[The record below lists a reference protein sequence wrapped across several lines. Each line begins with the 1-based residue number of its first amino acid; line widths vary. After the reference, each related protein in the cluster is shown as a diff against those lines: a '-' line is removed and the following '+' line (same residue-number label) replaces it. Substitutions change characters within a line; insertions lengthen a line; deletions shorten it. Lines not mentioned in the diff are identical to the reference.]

1 MTKITNT
8 NHLILLQVAQ
18 KLGIQT
24 KILQTKPIKIK
35 YTYQNKSHII
45 SEKSFGINQS
55 KTAKQ
60 FSKNKDLT
68 LQILKKAN
76 LPVPKHTVINQLKQY
91 SQTIKTIPF
100 PQTIKPL
107 TGEKG
112 KYIYLNIKNQSAGQ
126 QAVNQVLDHY
136 PEGAIIETYHQ
147 GNDYR
152 FLLLNHQLIGLSQRI
167 SPTITG
173 NGKNTIKQLIKQEN
187 QHRFKINQKLNKR
200 MLNRIRNWPRIKFNL
215 NLQGLSL
222 KTILSQD
229 KTITLYPI
237 PNFSTGGSVKTI
249 DPNTIHSDL
258 IKLAKKASQTI
269 GLNIVGIDILIKDL
283 NQSSKNNAV
292 IIETN
297 SDPGLR
303 LHDWPN
309 QGQSQHVTE
318 KILKYIFKL

>member
-1 MTKITNT
+1 MNRITNT
-8 NHLILLQVAQ
+8 NHLILLQAAQ

-24 KILQTKPIKIK
+24 KILQVKPVKIK

-60 FSKNKDLT
+60 ISKNKNLT
-68 LQILKKAN
+68 LKILKKAN
-76 LPVPKHTVINQLKQY
+76 LPVPRHTVINQPQEY
-91 SQTIKTIPF
+91 FQTIKTIPF
-100 PQTIKPL
+100 SQTIKPL

-112 KYIYLNIKNQSAGQ
+112 QHIYLNIKNKTQGQ
-126 QAVNQVLDHY
+126 TAVNQILKNY
-136 PEGAIIETYHQ
+136 SACIIETYCQ

-152 FLLLNHQLIGLSQRI
+152 FLLLNHQLIGLSQRL

-173 NGKNTIKQLIKQEN
+173 DNQSTIRQLIEAEN
-187 QHRFKINQKLNKR
+187 HQRHQQHLKTNKR
-200 MLNRIRNWPRIKFNL
+200 MLNRMRNWPRLQFNL

-222 KTILSQD
+222 KAILPQG

-249 DPNTIHSDL
+249 DPNTIHPDL
-258 IKLAKKASQTI
+258 IKLAKKASQAI
-269 GLNIVGIDILIKDL
+269 GLNIIGTDILIKDL
-283 NQSSKNNAV
+283 NQPSKNNAV
-292 IIETN
+292 IIEVN

-309 QGQSQHVTE
+309 QGKPQHVAE